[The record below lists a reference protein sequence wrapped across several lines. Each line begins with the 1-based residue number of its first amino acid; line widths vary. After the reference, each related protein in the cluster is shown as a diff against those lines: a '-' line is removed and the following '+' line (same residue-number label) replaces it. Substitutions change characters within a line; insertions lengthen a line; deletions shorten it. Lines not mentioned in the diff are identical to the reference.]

1 MVVVTI
7 LLLTLW
13 AWIANQLMNN
23 FEEDL
28 ERLSTGRQVLLQI
41 ILFVFAPVFFIEE
54 LLEIIIDE
62 IIEGEE

>member
-1 MVVVTI
+1 MIVVII
-7 LLLTLW
+7 LLLFLW
-13 AWIANQLMNN
+13 AWVANQLTNN

-28 ERLSTGRQVLLQI
+28 ERLSSWKRVLLCA
-41 ILFVFAPVFFIEE
+41 ILLVFAPIFFIEE

>member
-1 MVVVTI
+1 MVVITI
-7 LLLTLW
+7 LLLFLW
-13 AWIANQLMNN
+13 AWVASQLMNN

-28 ERLSTGRQVLLQI
+28 ERLSFWRRVLLYV
-41 ILFVFAPVFFIEE
+41 ILFVFAPIFFIEE

>member
-7 LLLTLW
+7 LLLSLW
-13 AWIANQLMNN
+13 AWVTSQLMNN

-28 ERLSTGRQVLLQI
+28 ERLSSWRRVLLYV
-41 ILFVFAPVFFIEE
+41 ILFVFAPIFFIEE

-62 IIEGEE
+62 IIES

>member
-1 MVVVTI
+1 MTI
-7 LLLTLW
+7 LLLSIW
-13 AWIANQLMNN
+13 AWVASQLMNN

-28 ERLSTGRQVLLQI
+28 ERLSPGRKVLLYI
-41 ILFVFAPVFFIEE
+41 ILFIFAPIFFIEE

>member
-7 LLLTLW
+7 LLLSLW
-13 AWIANQLMNN
+13 AWAASQLMNN

-28 ERLSTGRQVLLQI
+28 ERLSQGRKVLLYI
-41 ILFVFAPVFFIEE
+41 ILFIFAPIFFIEE

>member
-7 LLLTLW
+7 LLLSLW
-13 AWIANQLMNN
+13 TWVASQLMNN

-28 ERLSTGRQVLLQI
+28 ERLDSWRRVLLYA
-41 ILFVFAPVFFIEE
+41 ILFVFAPIFFIEE

-62 IIEGEE
+62 IIES

>member
-1 MVVVTI
+1 MIVVII
-7 LLLTLW
+7 LLLSLW

-28 ERLSTGRQVLLQI
+28 ERLSLGRKILLQM

-54 LLEIIIDE
+54 LLEILIDE
-62 IIEGEE
+62 IIES

>member
-1 MVVVTI
+1 MVVVII
-7 LLLTLW
+7 LLLSLW
-13 AWIANQLMNN
+13 AWVANQLMNN

-28 ERLSTGRQVLLQI
+28 ERLSLGRKVLLYI

-62 IIEGEE
+62 IIES